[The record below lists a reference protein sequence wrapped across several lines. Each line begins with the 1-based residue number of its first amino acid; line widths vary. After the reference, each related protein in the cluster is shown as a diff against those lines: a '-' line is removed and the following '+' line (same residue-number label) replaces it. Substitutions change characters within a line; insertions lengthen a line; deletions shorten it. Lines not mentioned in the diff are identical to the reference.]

1 MASGAAA
8 TAGAGA
14 GAASLAS
21 RFAAF
26 AASGPRIV
34 LGTASSSRRVR
45 PACAPRQ
52 PLLLPAVAVSAHA

>member
-8 TAGAGA
+8 SAAAGAG

-34 LGTASSSRRVR
+34 LGTASASRRVR
-45 PACAPRQ
+45 PAA
-52 PLLLPAVAVSAHA
+52 PLLGLSAHALD